1 MAASACIEEIKEKLE
16 KTDSSESPF
25 SPQKPPIKPN
35 IDKTEYVGKELTR
48 INKFIK
54 QEGYVKKK
62 DIQKKKDTS
71 AEKQFK
77 IAILTFALLV
87 ASDLIIFLSNAIVD
101 GQWAFTP
108 ILWQI
113 LLMSAIKD
121 VSVGIVGKMIK
132 YYNSELD
139 EAELSK
145 K

>member
-1 MAASACIEEIKEKLE
+1 MAASACIENIKEKLE

-25 SPQKPPIKPN
+25 PKPPKQPDIVQIKY
-35 IDKTEYVGKELTR
+35 TGKELTR

-62 DIQKKKDTS
+62 EIPKKKDTS

-77 IAILTFALLV
+77 IAMLTFALLV